1 MSKLFELV
9 SDGIGEIVESGCN
22 SRTSTKLSRE
32 AFFSLAY
39 MGEMMNPHNMPM
51 KEHEFAARCINLVG
65 HACQVMN
72 TRNDN
77 FNQTELYLVCQK
89 FINTICD
96 EFGMDENDFQRIY
109 WVARIDDK
117 LPLE

>member
-22 SRTSTKLSRE
+22 DRTSTKLSRE

-51 KEHEFAARCINLVG
+51 KEP
-65 HACQVMN
+65 
-72 TRNDN
+72 D
-77 FNQTELYLVCQK
+77 
-89 FINTICD
+89 
-96 EFGMDENDFQRIY
+96 
-109 WVARIDDK
+109 
-117 LPLE
+117 